1 LVGRLVGEAV
11 GNLMADEPDRL
22 VEGAALGNGLSSLST
37 DMDPEKEGRLVG
49 RLVGEAVGNLMA
61 DEPD

>member
-1 LVGRLVGEAV
+1 
-11 GNLMADEPDRL
+11 
-22 VEGAALGNGLSSLST
+22 
-37 DMDPEKEGRLVG
+37 MDPEKEGRLVG